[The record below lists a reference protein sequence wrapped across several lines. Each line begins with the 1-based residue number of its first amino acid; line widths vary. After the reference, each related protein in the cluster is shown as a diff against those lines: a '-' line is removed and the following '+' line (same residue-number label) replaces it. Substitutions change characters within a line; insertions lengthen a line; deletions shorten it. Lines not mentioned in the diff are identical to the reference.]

1 MKKDKNHSF
10 EETNNQ
16 NVEVINLTEIYDD
29 ESEDSFLQDNE
40 ELDEAVDED
49 IIIED
54 DIEDNTE
61 DDTNIDNLPDDEE
74 AEIVVD
80 DLEEAIEE
88 NIDIKEDI
96 EDDDDQI
103 ITLSNIYKEVS
114 NVYKEA
120 DVDKEIDKEIDKE
133 TNQEVAKKE
142 DAIIIKFEN
151 NSLSI
156 DEEKIE
162 KILYDVVKK
171 HFFENVAD
179 KMEKII
185 EKTLLD
191 EIEKMEKILTEI
203 KLS

>member
-10 EETNNQ
+10 EETDNQ

-29 ESEDSFLQDNE
+29 ESEDSFLQDDE
-40 ELDEAVDED
+40 ESEEAVDED

-54 DIEDNTE
+54 NTE
-61 DDTNIDNLPDDEE
+61 DDSDMDNLPDDEE

-80 DLEEAIEE
+80 DLDEAIEE
-88 NIDIKEDI
+88 DIDIQEDI

-120 DVDKEIDKEIDKE
+120 DVDKEIDKE